1 MASAPAVLGDKDP
14 LSSRTAKPLGK
25 LGDMVFRTI
34 LTLLVCVLLIGI
46 STTGIAQDRLVVL
59 HVNDMHGQL
68 LPRRGSSGSSGGMA
82 GIEKI
87 VSAVRK
93 EVGADHLLLLDAGD
107 WFQGTPEGAD
117 RGGLNVIRAMEA
129 LGFDASTIG
138 NHDFDYGIENLLRL
152 IQSTRIPIVASN
164 ISYSGGLLKEAVHGE
179 HIIERGGFRVGLI
192 GILTPDAPNIID
204 PKVGKNLVVAP
215 LAPVVE
221 AARDRLR
228 KAGADL
234 IVVLSHSGVQNERQL
249 ASEVSGIDLI
259 VGGHSHTLVDPPWV
273 DPTNKT
279 VVAQVGAKTRHI
291 GRIEFTRGGDG
302 LEVSSSVLV
311 VEAVEKAAD
320 PVLEQLISTVET
332 RVGKKMD
339 RKVGQSPKA
348 LKPSGHTQNG
358 AVSTPLGRWIC
369 DSMANATGVSASFHN
384 HGGIRDGLPGGDVLY
399 RDLFEI
405 SPFGNRVTVVTLTGK
420 QLKQVIKKSLSS
432 EGRGLDF
439 HGVQVEVS
447 STDEGNIEVG
457 EIRLGGSPVDD
468 QQEIRIAT
476 NSYLAAGGDEWD
488 LLAAAPQED
497 GGVSVLDA
505 TEQSLQMADSDQ
517 RILAAISGRVYLQS
531 IEVESASGKSTAS
544 SSDRSRS
551 LLGLLVLIGLCWF
564 LSSSRKEIRWRT
576 ILWGVGLQLLLAV
589 WVLRTATGLSFTSG
603 AKQVFQGILDY
614 SEAGTSFIFRGLA
627 TGAVD
632 GAGFQLGIVLIGTII
647 FVSALMAIFYHI
659 GVLQLVVWAIARV
672 MQFTM
677 KTSGPESLAVAA
689 NIFAGQTEAP
699 LVIRP
704 YLKNMTDSEVMA
716 LMTGGMATVAGSVFA
731 AYVGMGID
739 AGHLLAASFMSAPA
753 ALVAAKL
760 LNPEKKEVGDP
771 SAAKLEIHRTDS
783 NLLDAACRGTSEGL
797 ILALNV
803 IAMLI
808 AFVAL
813 VALLNAS
820 FEWITQHISY
830 WAMAIG
836 HTAFGAAEVSLTDSP
851 WFNLTDLLGWIFY
864 PFAWLLGV
872 DIKDVSTVASL
883 IGMKTVLNEFVAFS
897 ALADLAEPI
906 SERSKA
912 LTTYALC
919 GFANF
924 ASVAIQI
931 GGISSLEPELR
942 PRLSALGLR
951 ALLGGTVAA
960 LMTGCVAGMLLP

>member
-1 MASAPAVLGDKDP
+1 M
-14 LSSRTAKPLGK
+14 LSRS
-25 LGDMVFRTI
+25 I
-34 LTLLVCVLLIGI
+34 LTLLVGALLVGI
-46 STTGIAQDRLVVL
+46 STTGVAEDRLVVL

-87 VSAVRK
+87 VSAVRQ

-129 LGFDASTIG
+129 IGFDASTIG
-138 NHDFDYGIENLLRL
+138 NHDFDYGIDNLLGL
-152 IQSTRIPIVASN
+152 IDSTRIPILASN
-164 ISYSGGLLKEAVHGE
+164 TTYSGGLLKDAVHRE

-204 PKVGKNLVVAP
+204 PEVGKNLVVAP

-234 IVVLSHSGVQNERQL
+234 VVVLSHSGLRHERQL

-273 DPTNKT
+273 DPTHKT
-279 VVAQVGAKTRHI
+279 VVAQVGAKTRHV

-302 LEVSSSVLV
+302 LEVSSSVIAV
-311 VEAVEKAAD
+311 PAVEKAAD
-320 PVLEQLISTVET
+320 PVLEQLISAVES

-339 RKVGQSPKA
+339 HKVGQSPVA
-348 LKPSGHTQNG
+348 LKPSGHKSNG

-384 HGGIRDGLPGGDVLY
+384 HGGIRDGLPAGDVLY

-405 SPFGNRVTVVTLTGK
+405 SPFGNRVAVVTLTGK

-432 EGRGLDF
+432 DGRGLDF
-439 HGVQVEVS
+439 YGVQVEVS
-447 STDEGNIEVG
+447 SADVGSADEGNIEVG
-457 EIRLGGSPVDD
+457 EIRLGGSPVVD

-476 NSYLAAGGDEWD
+476 NSYLAAGGDGWD

-497 GGVSVLDA
+497 GGFSVLDA
-505 TEQSLQMADSDQ
+505 TEQSLQTADSDQ
-517 RILAAISGRVYLQS
+517 RILAAISGLVYVQS
-531 IEVESASGKSTAS
+531 PEVESAGGKVTAS
-544 SSDRSRS
+544 LSDRGRS
-551 LLGLLVLIGLCWF
+551 LLGLLVLIGLCWV
-564 LSSSRKEIRWRT
+564 LSSSRKEVRWRT
-576 ILWGVGLQLLLAV
+576 ILWGVGLQLLLAW
-589 WVLRTATGLSFTSG
+589 WVLRTSTGLSFTSG

-614 SEAGTSFIFRGLA
+614 SQDGTSFIFGGLA

-632 GAGFQLGIVLIGTII
+632 GAGFQLWIVLIGTII

-659 GVLQLVVWAIARV
+659 GVLQMVVWAIARL
-672 MQFTM
+672 MQLSM

-704 YLKNMTDSEVMA
+704 YLSKMTDSEVMA

-760 LNPEKKEVGDP
+760 LNPEKKELGDP

-820 FEWITQHISY
+820 FEWVTQHISY

-836 HTAFGAAEVSLTDSP
+836 HTAFGGAEVSLVDSP

-872 DIKDVSTVASL
+872 DIKDVPTVASL

-912 LTTYALC
+912 LATYALC

-931 GGISSLEPELR
+931 GGISSLEPQLR